1 MNDTEMMKAANE
13 VLGEVTK
20 NWGWMLALGIIMV
33 ILGTVGLGMT
43 FTLTMVSVLYFG
55 VLLLIGGGVQI
66 FDAFKCK
73 GWKSILWHVLI
84 GLIYVAAGIV
94 IFNDPALASA
104 TLTLVIAGALVG
116 IGIVR
121 IIIAF
126 QMRGVPG
133 WIWTLIGGIAAI
145 ALGAMIFAKWP
156 VSGLWVIGLFVAIEL
171 IFNGWS
177 HIMIALAA
185 KAASRAL
192 KEAGGEAAAA
202 T

>member
-1 MNDTEMMKAANE
+1 MSDTEMMKTANE
-13 VLGEVTK
+13 VLGEVTR
-20 NWGWMLALGIIMV
+20 NWGWMLALGILMV
-33 ILGTVGLGMT
+33 ILGTIGLGMT
-43 FTLTMVSVLYFG
+43 FALTIVSVLYFG

-84 GLIYVAAGIV
+84 GLMYVAAGIV
-94 IFNDPALASA
+94 IFSDPVLASA
-104 TLTLVIAGALVG
+104 TLTLVIAGALLG

-156 VSGLWVIGLFVAIEL
+156 VSGLWVIGLFFAIEL

-177 HIMIALAA
+177 HITIALAA
-185 KAASRAL
+185 RAAGNAQREL
-192 KEAGGEAAAA
+192 QGA
-202 T
+202 TA